1 MIRQTLTSP
10 HTFDELYKK
19 LVHSHTKESLRI
31 ELDFLVSIGKIIL
44 EKDLYRLS

>member
-31 ELDFLVSIGKIIL
+31 ELNFLVDIGKIIL
-44 EKDLYRLS
+44 EKDLYRLA